1 MYSLSTNQLAHLQGL
16 IKHLESSL
24 QMQTF
29 LKCVIVYFH
38 RKKKKHKDRKRKAE
52 DEEQKPDV
60 VGRYTDW
67 TSKLNNPHS
76 KKVRPLINT

>member
-1 MYSLSTNQLAHLQGL
+1 
-16 IKHLESSL
+16 
-24 QMQTF
+24 MQTV

-67 TSKLNNPHS
+67 TSKFNNPTFQ

>member
-1 MYSLSTNQLAHLQGL
+1 
-16 IKHLESSL
+16 
-24 QMQTF
+24 MQTF

-60 VGRYTDW
+60 VGRYMAQS
-67 TSKLNNPHS
+67 SKFNNTHF
-76 KKVRPLINT
+76 KTVRPLIDT